1 MAHSEKAW
9 GIGQGVKRHGTF
21 SQQPRDKLETGGQLA
36 AGRKKI
42 SYTQNHCQILQAG
55 CCLLIIAA
63 KLAQQANWLKRWR
76 AQSELGFRIA
86 ECGFRIE
93 GFSLWIENF
102 KIPNSKLE
110 MCLLTSAPC
119 EALVAN
125 GFFPKHRD

>member
-55 CCLLIIAA
+55 CCLLIRAA
-63 KLAQQANWLKRWR
+63 KLAEQANRLNRQS
-76 AQSELGFRIA
+76 AQSELGFRT
-86 ECGFRIE
+86 E